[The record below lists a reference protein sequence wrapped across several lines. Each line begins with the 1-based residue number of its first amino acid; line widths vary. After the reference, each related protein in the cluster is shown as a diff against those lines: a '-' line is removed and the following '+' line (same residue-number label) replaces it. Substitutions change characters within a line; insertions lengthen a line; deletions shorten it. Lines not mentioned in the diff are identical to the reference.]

1 MIDTYN
7 RGGNGREIETAMVE
21 VNGEAIEERLQYMV
35 VGQIII
41 LNRRTGEVEGD
52 LEVLSDCIANSDGV
66 L

>member
-1 MIDTYN
+1 
-7 RGGNGREIETAMVE
+7 
-21 VNGEAIEERLQYMV
+21 MV